1 MALMS
6 KPREQATA
14 APSEAGAFAH
24 YLRQHDL
31 IDLQSLQRALSAQ
44 ATTGQP
50 IDTVLLE
57 LGLLPEVRLAD
68 AMAAFLDFERIE
80 PRHFPMEL
88 PQDARLPLAFLRQQN
103 LLPIGIDGDEL
114 IIATARPFER
124 EALAALAYSLG
135 LTPVTVVA
143 VASELKQ
150 HLGKLLAAPGE
161 TGPDSDAGAGGGLA
175 AQDDDV
181 ERLRD
186 VAREAPVVRLLNR
199 LVVQAVERKASDIHI
214 EPLDDQLRVRFRM
227 DGALQVIESL
237 PKQLQA
243 GLISRVKILARLNIA
258 EQRLPQDGRIRI
270 PVHGRDIELRVS
282 TTPALH
288 GESVALRILDRQ
300 ELPLDFEAL
309 GFDEPSRLSIA
320 AMTGQPNGIVL
331 VTGPTGSGKTTTLYA
346 ALRILNR
353 TDAKLFTVEDPVE
366 YQMAGIN
373 QIHVRPQIGLDFAAV
388 LRSILRQDPDV
399 IMVGEIRDIE
409 TARIAVQ
416 ASLTGH
422 LVLSTL
428 HTNSA
433 AAAVTRLIDMGLE
446 DYLLASVLR
455 GIVAQR
461 LVRKLCA
468 ACRQPLEHLPEAVRR
483 REPAQG
489 KAAYF
494 APKGCSA
501 CHGTGFR
508 GRTVISEI
516 LPVTAEIAAAISG
529 KATEHGLEALGRKA
543 GMVTLFES
551 GLAKAAAGETSIDE
565 ILRAVSASG

>member
-1 MALMS
+1 MP
-6 KPREQATA
+6 KPKAKPAATHRA
-14 APSEAGAFAH
+14 GPSTDFAQ
-24 YLRQHDL
+24 YLRERNY
-31 IDLQSLQRALSAQ
+31 IDVASLQRLLAAQ
-44 ATTGQP
+44 ASTGQA

-57 LGLLPEVRLAD
+57 LGLLQEVRLAD
-68 AMAAFLDFERIE
+68 AMASYLGLDRIN
-80 PRHFPMEL
+80 PSQFPMDLQFAENL
-88 PQDARLPLAFLRQQN
+88 PQQFLKQHS
-103 LLPIGIDGDEL
+103 LLPVDMEDDIL
-114 IIATARPFER
+114 VVATARPFEQDSI
-124 EALAALAYSLG
+124 EALGYFLDVK
-135 LTPVTVVA
+135 PKIVVGA
-143 VASELKQ
+143 ASEIKQ
-150 HLGKLLAAPGE
+150 HLGKLVSSTLNESADTSVLSGMI
-161 TGPDSDAGAGGGLA
+161 

-199 LVVQAVERKASDIHI
+199 LVVQAVESKASDIHI
-214 EPLDDQLRVRFRM
+214 EPLEDQLRIRFRI
-227 DGALQVIESL
+227 DGALQIIETL

-282 TTPALH
+282 TIPASH

-300 ELPLDFEAL
+300 ELPLDFASL
-309 GFDEPSRLSIA
+309 GFTPTSKAIIEDMIS
-320 AMTGQPNGIVL
+320 QPNGIVL

-346 ALRILNR
+346 ALRTLNSP
-353 TDAKLFTVEDPVE
+353 DKKIFTVEDPVE
-366 YQMAGIN
+366 YHLAGLN
-373 QIHVRPQIGLDFAAV
+373 QINVRPQIELDFASV

-433 AAAVTRLIDMGLE
+433 IAAVTRLVDMGLE

-461 LVRKLCA
+461 LVRKLCKQ
-468 ACRQPLEHLPEAVRR
+468 C
-483 REPAQG
+483 REPLHHVPEIVNRFDFGSRSRLNLYSAN
-489 KAAYF
+489 
-494 APKGCSA
+494 GCPA
-501 CHGTGFR
+501 CKGTGFK
-508 GRTVISEI
+508 GRTIIHEI
-516 LPVTAEIAAAISG
+516 LPVTPKISAAISNR
-529 KATEHGLEALGRKA
+529 ESEQALDVIAREA
-543 GMVTLFES
+543 GMVSLLEQGLSLAVAGQTSVEEVLRNVS
-551 GLAKAAAGETSIDE
+551 G
-565 ILRAVSASG
+565 AS